1 MTSEA
6 AAIDWDNILKEFS
19 SYDGTI
25 KSFCEKH
32 NISHHQLYYRR
43 KRLKNNNT
51 VFHGINFSKKEN
63 IKENNKQIDSSISF
77 KSSNIKIEIGK
88 AKIHI
93 PSADKVA
100 LSNILKVIMEIC

>member
-6 AAIDWDNILKEFS
+6 LAIDWDHILDEFS

-43 KRLKNNNT
+43 KRLENNNT
-51 VFHGINFSKKEN
+51 VFHGINFNEKEN
-63 IKENNKQIDSSISF
+63 IKETNNQINSTDSF
-77 KSSNIKIEIGK
+77 KSSNIKIEVGK

-93 PSADKVA
+93 PNNDKVA
-100 LSNILKVIMEIC
+100 LSNILEVIMESC